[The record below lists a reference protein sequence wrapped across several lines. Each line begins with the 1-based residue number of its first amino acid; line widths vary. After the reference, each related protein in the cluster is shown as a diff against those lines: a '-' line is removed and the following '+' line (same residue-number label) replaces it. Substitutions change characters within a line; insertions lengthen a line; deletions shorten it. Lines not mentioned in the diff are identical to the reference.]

1 MVKNSITRR
10 WLINVFGLLTV
21 LLIAFNIAFGMI
33 VSSVYYDNARREL
46 QYTASQLA
54 RDYRALSADGSSKS
68 LAETLTAA
76 VMNYKNRAFCE
87 LQLVRLDGRILASSS
102 AVTAGRLVTS
112 VDFASAK
119 WGGTG
124 VFVGSSS
131 YYEDRVMAISVPLK
145 KSGDD
150 DILGVLRLVISTSR
164 IDSMTLFTIGVMVLF
179 SVVLLV
185 VVWMSSQYFISS
197 IVRPMRII
205 TESTRKIAE
214 GDLSVRIENRYD
226 DEIGVLCGAIND
238 MAKGLS
244 DSERIKNEFIS
255 SVSHEL
261 RTPLTSIKGWGETMQ
276 LCDPVNDSE
285 TIKRGLAVICEE
297 TRRLSQMVEELLDF
311 SRLESGNIKLRLGP
325 VDLKNETLHVVTLMR
340 ERVRREGLRLNY
352 IISSKEDIVVR
363 GDRDR
368 LLQVLINILDNAIK
382 YSPKDS
388 DILLN
393 LTIKDGWAVTEVV
406 DNGPGI
412 PPEEIPNI
420 RKKFYKSDTAKR
432 GSGIGLA
439 VSDEIVAMHGGRL
452 EIESVV
458 SEGTKVSVWLPLAQD
473 GEKQGETSQ

>member
-1 MVKNSITRR
+1 M
-10 WLINVFGLLTV
+10 
-21 LLIAFNIAFGMI
+21 
-33 VSSVYYDNARREL
+33 
-46 QYTASQLA
+46 
-54 RDYRALSADGSSKS
+54 
-68 LAETLTAA
+68 
-76 VMNYKNRAFCE
+76 
-87 LQLVRLDGRILASSS
+87 
-102 AVTAGRLVTS
+102 
-112 VDFASAK
+112 
-119 WGGTG
+119 
-124 VFVGSSS
+124 
-131 YYEDRVMAISVPLK
+131 
-145 KSGDD
+145 
-150 DILGVLRLVISTSR
+150 
-164 IDSMTLFTIGVMVLF
+164 
-179 SVVLLV
+179 
-185 VVWMSSQYFISS
+185 
-197 IVRPMRII
+197 
-205 TESTRKIAE
+205 
-214 GDLSVRIENRYD
+214 
-226 DEIGVLCGAIND
+226 
-238 MAKGLS
+238 
-244 DSERIKNEFIS
+244 
-255 SVSHEL
+255 
-261 RTPLTSIKGWGETMQ
+261 
-276 LCDPVNDSE
+276 
-285 TIKRGLAVICEE
+285 
-297 TRRLSQMVEELLDF
+297 
-311 SRLESGNIKLRLGP
+311 
-325 VDLKNETLHVVTLMR
+325 VTLMR